1 MSRTNPA
8 ANPKLAARI
17 ASVYE
22 TGGAVAVIA
31 TLTGKQIAFVEEYV
45 KDFNAVRALEAA
57 GYEFSNER
65 NARKAAFNM
74 LGHPA
79 VKIAVTHYTELRIEK
94 STVDVQFVLD
104 KILRVIEKAEQGD
117 KPDLNAVLRACE
129 LLAKHLGMMKEK
141 VEVTGADGGPIRH
154 EEVAEDA
161 NRFTDLIGDM
171 AKRRQQEQETRH

>member
-8 ANPKLAARI
+8 NNPKLAARI

-22 TGGAVAVIA
+22 SGGAIAVIA
-31 TLTGKQIAFVEEYV
+31 TLTGKQLAFVEEYV
-45 KDFNAVRALEAA
+45 KDFNAVRALGAA
-57 GYEFSNER
+57 GYEFSNEA

-79 VKIAVTHYTELRIEK
+79 VKIAVRHYTELRVEK

-104 KILRVIEKAEQGD
+104 KVLRVIEKAESAE
-117 KPDLNAVLRACE
+117 KPDFNAVLRACE

-141 VEVTGADGGPIRH
+141 VEVTGADGGPIQH
-154 EEVAEDA
+154 EEIKEDA
-161 NRFTDLIGDM
+161 DKFTDLIGSM
-171 AKRRQQEQETRH
+171 AKRHHEETKH